1 MVQLGIL
8 ALSALC
14 LLVGLYRRFSPPSHL
29 EGDELTKHLKEAAK
43 LIIVSVIAG
52 AIGVSISFV

>member
-1 MVQLGIL
+1 MVQGIIL

-14 LLVGLYRRFSPPSHL
+14 LVIGLYRRVSPPGDL
-29 EGDELTKHLKEAAK
+29 EGDELAKHLKEATK

-52 AIGVSISFV
+52 GIGVSISFM